1 MYNKRN
7 SLLVFLVIALSGIP
21 PISWKAPII
30 LPILLIYLLFL
41 FYNQGLKLDKF
52 FLKVLLFLSL
62 LTIIHVVEFR
72 KFSFITT
79 SSLFIRFTVPY
90 LAYKIVG
97 RKQFITKYVNILYYY
112 SIISF
117 FFVIP
122 STISPTFHKMVYAI
136 ASTVKLDY
144 INSIP
149 QHFILYTVE
158 ARGTYGLIQNAG
170 PFWEHGAFA
179 GYLIIA
185 LIFNVFFFGNPLK
198 EKRNIIFILAII
210 TTLSTAGYLLLFVFI
225 LGYFYLN
232 SINKRRFYWL
242 LILPFLFYLFWN
254 AYEKIDFLGQK
265 IETQIRVA
273 ESKRGLGIGGGRFI
287 SAFTDLED
295 IKEYPLFGKGRI
307 SEVRF
312 TGYYLD
318 TNSKMFHRTNGITDF
333 IVKYGILFSIFYF
346 YYYYKGFKLLLE
358 KYFKYR
364 EKAVALFILFIIMM
378 FGFSQVIFQQS
389 LFILLLYFHL
399 NNNRNIERTQRIQI
413 NEN

>member
-1 MYNKRN
+1 M
-7 SLLVFLVIALSGIP
+7 
-21 PISWKAPII
+21 
-30 LPILLIYLLFL
+30 
-41 FYNQGLKLDKF
+41 
-52 FLKVLLFLSL
+52 
-62 LTIIHVVEFR
+62 
-72 KFSFITT
+72 
-79 SSLFIRFTVPY
+79 
-90 LAYKIVG
+90 
-97 RKQFITKYVNILYYY
+97 
-112 SIISF
+112 
-117 FFVIP
+117 
-122 STISPTFHKMVYAI
+122 
-136 ASTVKLDY
+136 
-144 INSIP
+144 
-149 QHFILYTVE
+149 
-158 ARGTYGLIQNAG
+158 
-170 PFWEHGAFA
+170 
-179 GYLIIA
+179 
-185 LIFNVFFFGNPLK
+185 
-198 EKRNIIFILAII
+198 
-210 TTLSTAGYLLLFVFI
+210 LFVFI